1 MADEDDEND
10 AISSVLNGG
19 LLPEKAAATR
29 GGFLQVKHQTQAD
42 ASLDDY
48 IKESEDGLS
57 SALGPRWNAKQL
69 NENAEKSTEALLRGI
84 GGGKTMSHLKGM
96 LAGLR

>member
-10 AISSVLNGG
+10 AITSVLNGG
-19 LLPEKAAATR
+19 LPEKKAATH
-29 GGFLQVKHQTQAD
+29 GGFLQVKTQAD

-69 NENAEKSTEALLRGI
+69 DENAEKSTEALLRGI